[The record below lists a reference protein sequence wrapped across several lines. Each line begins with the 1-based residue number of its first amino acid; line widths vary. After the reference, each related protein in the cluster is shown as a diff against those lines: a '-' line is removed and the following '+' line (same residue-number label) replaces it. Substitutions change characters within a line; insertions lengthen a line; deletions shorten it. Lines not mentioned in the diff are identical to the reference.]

1 MKSSRSHCPLKPIIF
16 PLQQVQRF
24 IFSEDFSIVP
34 TVFLA
39 VAWPFTGKFTGKL
52 CDVAILL
59 SGAFNDGFFL
69 NAFKS
74 LFRLS
79 RVSALKSLY

>member
-1 MKSSRSHCPLKPIIF
+1 MEEIGIKSSGSHCPLKPIIF

-24 IFSEDFSIVP
+24 IFSEDVSIMP

-52 CDVAILL
+52 CDVTILL
-59 SGAFNDGFFL
+59 SGAPNDGFL
-69 NAFKS
+69 PNVFK
-74 LFRLS
+74 RLS
-79 RVSALKSLY
+79 RVLLDL